1 VSGDFSQIHSCG
13 SSLAAGSNCTISVTF
28 KPIQIGIRNGALSI
42 ADTWPSAQES
52 GHCTAENFKRMKV
65 NTNSASE
72 SPIRVY
78 VLEQNRLLREAFVQ
92 LLRKRSSL
100 TAVGDSDDCPEA
112 YEELTVIQCDVLL
125 LNSQEILQAIR
136 QKAET
141 AACLKQTKLLL
152 FGMKEDPKCF
162 LQAVRLGAS
171 GYLLNEASS
180 TEIIA
185 AVTGVAQGEATCPP
199 TLCKSL
205 FDHLSK
211 RLLLTSEKAETRGR
225 PANDLTC
232 RQRQLMA
239 LVAKGMTN
247 KEIASSL
254 ELSEFTV
261 KNHIRR
267 VMSHL
272 QANSRHAA
280 VDAIRTGGL
289 FLSA

>member
-1 VSGDFSQIHSCG
+1 
-13 SSLAAGSNCTISVTF
+13 
-28 KPIQIGIRNGALSI
+28 
-42 ADTWPSAQES
+42 
-52 GHCTAENFKRMKV
+52 V

-72 SPIRVY
+72 SPIRIY

-100 TAVGDSDDCPEA
+100 TVVGDSDDCSKA
-112 YEELTVIQCDVLL
+112 YGELTAFQCDVLL
-125 LNSQEILQAIR
+125 LNSLEILQVIR

-141 AACLKQTKLLL
+141 AECLKQTKLLL
-152 FGMKEDPKCF
+152 FGMKEDPECF

-185 AVTGVAQGEATCPP
+185 AVRGVAQGEAICPP
-199 TLCKSL
+199 KLCKSL

-211 RLLLTSEKAETRGR
+211 TFLLTSEKAEPRGR
-225 PANDLTC
+225 SASDLTR

-239 LVAKGMTN
+239 LVATGMTN

-254 ELSEFTV
+254 QLSEFTV

-267 VMSHL
+267 IMAHL
-272 QANSRHAA
+272 QADSRHAA

-289 FLSA
+289 SLSA

>member
-1 VSGDFSQIHSCG
+1 
-13 SSLAAGSNCTISVTF
+13 
-28 KPIQIGIRNGALSI
+28 
-42 ADTWPSAQES
+42 
-52 GHCTAENFKRMKV
+52 
-65 NTNSASE
+65 
-72 SPIRVY
+72 
-78 VLEQNRLLREAFVQ
+78 LLREAFVQ

-100 TAVGDSDDCPEA
+100 TVVGDSDDCSKA
-112 YEELTVIQCDVLL
+112 YGELTAIQCDILL
-125 LNSQEILQAIR
+125 LNSLEILQVIR

-141 AACLKQTKLLL
+141 AECLKQTKLLL
-152 FGMKEDPKCF
+152 FGMKEDPECF

-185 AVTGVAQGEATCPP
+185 AVRGVAQGEAICPP
-199 TLCKSL
+199 KLCKSL

-211 RLLLTSEKAETRGR
+211 TFLLTSEKAEPRGR
-225 PANDLTC
+225 SASDLTR

-239 LVAKGMTN
+239 LVATGMTN

-254 ELSEFTV
+254 QLSEFTV

-267 VMSHL
+267 IMAHL
-272 QANSRHAA
+272 QADSRHAA

-289 FLSA
+289 SLSA

>member
-1 VSGDFSQIHSCG
+1 
-13 SSLAAGSNCTISVTF
+13 
-28 KPIQIGIRNGALSI
+28 
-42 ADTWPSAQES
+42 
-52 GHCTAENFKRMKV
+52 V

-72 SPIRVY
+72 SPIRIY

-100 TAVGDSDDCPEA
+100 TVVGDSDDCSKA
-112 YEELTVIQCDVLL
+112 YGELTAIQCDILL
-125 LNSQEILQAIR
+125 LNSLEILQVIR

-141 AACLKQTKLLL
+141 AECLKQTKLLL
-152 FGMKEDPKCF
+152 FGMKEDPECF

-185 AVTGVAQGEATCPP
+185 AVRGVAQGEAICPP
-199 TLCKSL
+199 KLCKSL

-211 RLLLTSEKAETRGR
+211 TFLLTSEKAEPRGR
-225 PANDLTC
+225 SASDLTR

-239 LVAKGMTN
+239 LVATGMTN

-254 ELSEFTV
+254 QLSEFTV

-267 VMSHL
+267 IMAHL
-272 QANSRHAA
+272 QADSRHAA

-289 FLSA
+289 SLSA

>member
-1 VSGDFSQIHSCG
+1 
-13 SSLAAGSNCTISVTF
+13 
-28 KPIQIGIRNGALSI
+28 
-42 ADTWPSAQES
+42 
-52 GHCTAENFKRMKV
+52 V
-65 NTNSASE
+65 NTNSASK
-72 SPIRVY
+72 SPIRIY

-100 TAVGDSDDCPEA
+100 TLVGDSDDCSKA
-112 YEELTVIQCDVLL
+112 YGELTAIQCDVLL
-125 LNSQEILQAIR
+125 LNSLEILQVIR

-141 AACLKQTKLLL
+141 AECLKQTKLLL
-152 FGMKEDPKCF
+152 FGMKEDPECF

-185 AVTGVAQGEATCPP
+185 AVRGVAQGEAICPP
-199 TLCKSL
+199 KLCKSL
-205 FDHLSK
+205 FDHLSITF
-211 RLLLTSEKAETRGR
+211 LLTSEKAEPRGR
-225 PANDLTC
+225 SASDLTR

-239 LVAKGMTN
+239 LVATGMTN

-254 ELSEFTV
+254 QLSEFTV

-267 VMSHL
+267 IMAHL
-272 QANSRHAA
+272 QADSRHAA

-289 FLSA
+289 SLSA

>member
-1 VSGDFSQIHSCG
+1 
-13 SSLAAGSNCTISVTF
+13 
-28 KPIQIGIRNGALSI
+28 
-42 ADTWPSAQES
+42 
-52 GHCTAENFKRMKV
+52 V
-65 NTNSASE
+65 NTNSASMF
-72 SPIRVY
+72 PIRIY

-100 TAVGDSDDCPEA
+100 TVVGDSDDCSEA

-125 LNSQEILQAIR
+125 LNSLEILQAIR

-141 AACLKQTKLLL
+141 AECLKQTKLLL
-152 FGMKEDPKCF
+152 FGMKEDPECF
-162 LQAVRLGAS
+162 LQAVRLGAC
-171 GYLLNEASS
+171 GYLLNETSS

-185 AVTGVAQGEATCPP
+185 AVRGVAQGKAICPP
-199 TLCKSL
+199 KLCKSL

-211 RLLLTSEKAETRGR
+211 RFLLTSAKAETRGR

-247 KEIASSL
+247 KEIGASL
-254 ELSEFTV
+254 QLSEFTV

-267 VMSHL
+267 IMAHL
-272 QANSRHAA
+272 QADSRHAA
-280 VDAIRTGGL
+280 VDAIRAGGL
-289 FLSA
+289 SLSA

>member
-1 VSGDFSQIHSCG
+1 
-13 SSLAAGSNCTISVTF
+13 
-28 KPIQIGIRNGALSI
+28 
-42 ADTWPSAQES
+42 
-52 GHCTAENFKRMKV
+52 
-65 NTNSASE
+65 
-72 SPIRVY
+72 
-78 VLEQNRLLREAFVQ
+78 LLREAFVQ

-100 TAVGDSDDCPEA
+100 TVVGDSDDCSKA
-112 YEELTVIQCDVLL
+112 YGELTAIQCDILL
-125 LNSQEILQAIR
+125 LNSLEILQVIR

-141 AACLKQTKLLL
+141 AECLKQTKLLL
-152 FGMKEDPKCF
+152 FGMKEDPECF

-185 AVTGVAQGEATCPP
+185 AVRGVAQGEAICPP
-199 TLCKSL
+199 KLCKSL

-211 RLLLTSEKAETRGR
+211 TFLLTSEKAEPRR
-225 PANDLTC
+225 RSASDLTR

-239 LVAKGMTN
+239 LVATGMTN

-254 ELSEFTV
+254 QLSEFTV

-267 VMSHL
+267 IMAHL
-272 QANSRHAA
+272 QADSRHAA

-289 FLSA
+289 SLSA

>member
-1 VSGDFSQIHSCG
+1 
-13 SSLAAGSNCTISVTF
+13 
-28 KPIQIGIRNGALSI
+28 
-42 ADTWPSAQES
+42 
-52 GHCTAENFKRMKV
+52 V

-72 SPIRVY
+72 SPIRIY

-100 TAVGDSDDCPEA
+100 TVVGDSDDCSKA
-112 YEELTVIQCDVLL
+112 YGELTAIQCDVLL
-125 LNSQEILQAIR
+125 LNSLEILQVIR

-141 AACLKQTKLLL
+141 AECLKQTKLLL
-152 FGMKEDPKCF
+152 FGMKEDPECF

-185 AVTGVAQGEATCPP
+185 AVRGVAQGEAICPP
-199 TLCKSL
+199 KLCKSL

-211 RLLLTSEKAETRGR
+211 RLFLNCGQVEPRGR

-247 KEIASSL
+247 KEIGASL
-254 ELSEFTV
+254 QLSEFTV

-267 VMSHL
+267 IMAHL
-272 QANSRHAA
+272 QADSRHAA

>member
-1 VSGDFSQIHSCG
+1 
-13 SSLAAGSNCTISVTF
+13 
-28 KPIQIGIRNGALSI
+28 
-42 ADTWPSAQES
+42 
-52 GHCTAENFKRMKV
+52 M

-72 SPIRVY
+72 SPIKIY
-78 VLEQNRLLREAFVQ
+78 VLEQNRLLREVFVQ

-100 TAVGDSDDCPEA
+100 TVVGDSDDCSKA
-112 YEELTVIQCDVLL
+112 YGELTAIQCDVLL
-125 LNSQEILQAIR
+125 LNSLEILQVIR

-141 AACLKQTKLLL
+141 AECLKQTKLLL
-152 FGMKEDPKCF
+152 FGMKEDPECF

-185 AVTGVAQGEATCPP
+185 AVRGVAQGEAICPP
-199 TLCKSL
+199 KLCKSL

-211 RLLLTSEKAETRGR
+211 TFLLTSEKAEPRGR
-225 PANDLTC
+225 SASDLTR

-239 LVAKGMTN
+239 LVATGMTN

-254 ELSEFTV
+254 QLSEFTV

-267 VMSHL
+267 IMAHL
-272 QANSRHAA
+272 QADSRHAA

>member
-1 VSGDFSQIHSCG
+1 
-13 SSLAAGSNCTISVTF
+13 
-28 KPIQIGIRNGALSI
+28 
-42 ADTWPSAQES
+42 
-52 GHCTAENFKRMKV
+52 V

-72 SPIRVY
+72 SPIRIY

-100 TAVGDSDDCPEA
+100 TVVGDSDDCSEA
-112 YEELTVIQCDVLL
+112 YEKLTVLQCDVLL
-125 LNSQEILQAIR
+125 LNSLEILQAIR

-141 AACLKQTKLLL
+141 AECLKQTKLLM
-152 FGMKEDPKCF
+152 FGMKEDPEYF
-162 LQAVRLGAS
+162 LQAVRLGAC

-185 AVTGVAQGEATCPP
+185 AVRGVAQGEAICPP
-199 TLCKSL
+199 KLCNSL

-211 RLLLTSEKAETRGR
+211 RLSLNSGQVEPRGR
-225 PANDLTC
+225 SANDLTC

-247 KEIASSL
+247 KEIASNL
-254 ELSEFTV
+254 QLSEFTV

-280 VDAIRTGGL
+280 VDVIRTGGL

>member
-1 VSGDFSQIHSCG
+1 
-13 SSLAAGSNCTISVTF
+13 
-28 KPIQIGIRNGALSI
+28 
-42 ADTWPSAQES
+42 
-52 GHCTAENFKRMKV
+52 V

-72 SPIRVY
+72 SPIRIY
-78 VLEQNRLLREAFVQ
+78 VLEQNRLLREAFLQ

-100 TAVGDSDDCPEA
+100 TVVGDSDDCSKA
-112 YEELTVIQCDVLL
+112 YGELTAIQCDVLL
-125 LNSQEILQAIR
+125 LNSLEILQVIR

-141 AACLKQTKLLL
+141 ADCLKQTKLLL
-152 FGMKEDPKCF
+152 FGMKEDPECF

-185 AVTGVAQGEATCPP
+185 AVSGVVQGEAICPP
-199 TLCKSL
+199 KLCKSL

-211 RLLLTSEKAETRGR
+211 TFLLTSEKAEPRGR
-225 PANDLTC
+225 SASDLTR

-239 LVAKGMTN
+239 LVATGMTN

-254 ELSEFTV
+254 QLSEFTV

-267 VMSHL
+267 IMAHL

-280 VDAIRTGGL
+280 VDTIRKGGL
-289 FLSA
+289 SLSA

>member
-1 VSGDFSQIHSCG
+1 
-13 SSLAAGSNCTISVTF
+13 
-28 KPIQIGIRNGALSI
+28 
-42 ADTWPSAQES
+42 
-52 GHCTAENFKRMKV
+52 M
-65 NTNSASE
+65 NTDSASE
-72 SPIRVY
+72 PPIRIY

-100 TAVGDSDDCPEA
+100 TVVGDSANCSEA
-112 YEELTVIQCDVLL
+112 YEELTVIQCEVLL
-125 LNSQEILQAIR
+125 LNSLEILQAIG

-141 AACLKQTKLLL
+141 AECLKQTKLLL
-152 FGMKEDPKCF
+152 FGMKEDPECF
-162 LQAVRLGAS
+162 LQAVRLGAC

-185 AVTGVAQGEATCPP
+185 AVRGVAQGEAICPP
-199 TLCKSL
+199 KLCKSL

-211 RLLLTSEKAETRGR
+211 GFLLTSAKAETRGR

-254 ELSEFTV
+254 HLSEFTI
-261 KNHIRR
+261 KNHLRR
-267 VMSHL
+267 IMAHL
-272 QANSRHAA
+272 QADSRHAA
-280 VDAIRTGGL
+280 VDLIRTGGL
-289 FLSA
+289 SLSAEG